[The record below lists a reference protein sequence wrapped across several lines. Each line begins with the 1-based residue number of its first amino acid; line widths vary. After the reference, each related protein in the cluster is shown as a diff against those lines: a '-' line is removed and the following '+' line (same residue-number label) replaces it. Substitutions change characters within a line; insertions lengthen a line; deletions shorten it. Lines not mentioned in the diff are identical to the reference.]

1 MLPRGLSLADI
12 REHSAQ
18 SLMRLGVMR
27 VGFQGG
33 LVMHARLLVPVGA
46 KQEIA
51 EIDARHRILRMMQ
64 DRLRVNAAGGVD
76 RAHLGEQGAEFV
88 QGAKMSGPP
97 LQDGDE
103 GEFCFVA
110 PVERRKQDGAL
121 NTPLDRRVGGRA
133 PRCHRRYKYCSNVRP
148 TACRLSTEHLSIVS
162 WVVLKYGSYSK
173 SITRKLGMPAPA
185 SAVWSSLIG

>member
-1 MLPRGLSLADI
+1 MPAKAFAKMLPRGLSLADI

-18 SLMRLGVMR
+18 SLMRRR
-27 VGFQGG
+27 VIRIDPK
-33 LVMHARLLVPVGA
+33 HRLIMPPRFFILAGA
-46 KQEIA
+46 QQEIG
-51 EIDARHRILRMMQ
+51 EVHMPDRILRMMQ

-88 QGAKMSGPP
+88 QGTEMGRPI

-103 GEFCFVA
+103 GEFRFVA

-162 WVVLKYGSYSK
+162 WVVLK
-173 SITRKLGMPAPA
+173 
-185 SAVWSSLIG
+185 